1 MQDTF
6 SFENGYSLWGENG
19 ISPEDIRQGG
29 VGDCWFIAAA
39 SAMAE
44 RSDRLER
51 LFINED
57 NEFTGGICPKG
68 IYGLQFYALL
78 MPVTITIDDFL
89 PFEADKRTI
98 YASVGDDKS
107 VWGPLLEKAFAKFHG
122 SYEAIASG
130 TPERA
135 LNTLAGS
142 PH

>member
-1 MQDTF
+1 
-6 SFENGYSLWGENG
+6 
-19 ISPEDIRQGG
+19 
-29 VGDCWFIAAA
+29 
-39 SAMAE
+39 
-44 RSDRLER
+44 
-51 LFINED
+51 
-57 NEFTGGICPKG
+57 
-68 IYGLQFYALL
+68 

-89 PFEADKRTI
+89 PFETDKRTI
-98 YASVGDDKS
+98 YTSVGDDKS